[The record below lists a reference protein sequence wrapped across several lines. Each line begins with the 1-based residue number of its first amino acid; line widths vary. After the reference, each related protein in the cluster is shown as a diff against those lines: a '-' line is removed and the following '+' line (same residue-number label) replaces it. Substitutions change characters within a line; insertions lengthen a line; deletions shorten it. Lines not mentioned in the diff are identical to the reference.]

1 MADLHGHLADRIC
14 RICNKTVQT
23 VYDLKKHILTH
34 VEIVNQI
41 GRILGTDFVFT
52 KDLKGQESQE
62 DRTQNKCHYAIKETA
77 LESPQNHIINHDSE
91 QVSFSSHDDEESN
104 GENESTYGLYHESAL
119 YINEKAGNSIKMQ
132 RNSEAKLAVENKE
145 LENEVPESD
154 GGNMV
159 SQQAFGDDNIT
170 GADQVM
176 YNGRKSHS
184 FTLSKESLSTN
195 GSLSERSSS
204 QPNSK
209 FTCNVCNKQLVNES
223 SLIQHN
229 LIHSD
234 TNLYVLEECG
244 AMFLKPCHLQ
254 EHKLVRPHDGSLCNS
269 KFTNADNINRH
280 LSTHQKDVMSCKSC
294 NKTSE
299 AIELLSLHLKRPA
312 ITEKSVNKCIPNASV
327 DQVGYS
333 ENQEQSQ
340 QETQNSKEYLVS
352 GSILPTTS
360 PKKIISKSA
369 YMVDKGHHKLYIDQ
383 MEKPESKDS
392 TQENHTHKEHPV
404 KPGILS
410 KNGFLTKTVKRAK
423 RDFKKKSMKVLKCT
437 ICDKIFD
444 NPASLQNHGYRHT
457 GERPNPCTVC
467 GKGFVSK
474 RDLREHM
481 VTHATNKRY
490 TCELCGKEF
499 NHLSSLK
506 THRQSHS
513 GEKRY
518 TCEICGNS
526 YLYESNLWAHK
537 KVHLNDKWNCDM
549 CNKNFSTRKNLQYHI
564 RAHLERRAQTCHIC
578 GKIILGGGGH
588 LNAHILLHS
597 DVKPHVCE
605 FCGKKFTELSG
616 LKKHVGSH
624 SDEQPF
630 SCDQCEKRFKR
641 REYLKRHKLIH
652 TGKKPYKCDICEKT
666 FRQPGSVKVHM
677 RNVHSG
683 I

>member
-23 VYDLKKHILTH
+23 VSDLKHHILTH

-52 KDLKGQESQE
+52 KDLKGRESQE
-62 DRTQNKCHYAIKETA
+62 DKTQNMYDYEIKETA
-77 LESPQNHIINHDSE
+77 LESSQNYITNHDSE
-91 QVSFSSHDDEESN
+91 KVSFLSHDDEESN
-104 GENESTYGLYHESAL
+104 GENESMYGLYHESAL
-119 YINEKAGNSIKMQ
+119 NINEKASNSIKMQ
-132 RNSEAKLAVENKE
+132 RKSESKLAVENKE
-145 LENEVPESD
+145 LENEFLESD
-154 GGNMV
+154 DGYMV
-159 SQQAFGDDNIT
+159 SQQAFGDDHIT
-170 GADQVM
+170 GASQVLH
-176 YNGRKSHS
+176 NGGKSHP
-184 FTLSKESLSTN
+184 FILSKESLSTN
-195 GSLSERSSS
+195 GSLERSSS
-204 QPNSK
+204 QSNYK
-209 FTCNVCNKQLVNES
+209 FTRDVCNKQLVNES

-229 LIHSD
+229 LTHSD
-234 TNLYVLEECG
+234 TDLYVLEECG
-244 AMFLKPCHLQ
+244 AMFLKPWHLQ
-254 EHKLVRPHDGSLCNS
+254 EHKLLRPHDCS
-269 KFTNADNINRH
+269 
-280 LSTHQKDVMSCKSC
+280 STS
-294 NKTSE
+294 
-299 AIELLSLHLKRPA
+299 
-312 ITEKSVNKCIPNASV
+312 
-327 DQVGYS
+327 
-333 ENQEQSQ
+333 
-340 QETQNSKEYLVS
+340 
-352 GSILPTTS
+352 
-360 PKKIISKSA
+360 
-369 YMVDKGHHKLYIDQ
+369 
-383 MEKPESKDS
+383 
-392 TQENHTHKEHPV
+392 ENHTHKEHPV

-410 KNGFLTKTVKRAK
+410 KYGFLTKTVKRAK
-423 RDFKKKSMKVLKCT
+423 RDFKKKSMKVLECT
-437 ICDKIFD
+437 ICDKTFD

-457 GERPNPCTVC
+457 GERPNPCIVC

-481 VTHATNKRY
+481 VTHAINKRY
-490 TCELCGKEF
+490 SCELCGKEF

-513 GEKRY
+513 GKKKY

-564 RAHLERRAQTCHIC
+564 RAHLETRAQTCHIC
-578 GKIILGGGGH
+578 GKTILGGGGH

-597 DVKPHVCE
+597 NVKAHVCE
-605 FCGKKFTELSG
+605 FCGKKFAELSG

-652 TGKKPYKCDICEKT
+652 TGEKPYKCDICEKT